1 MEQVRTNVRLWHYF
15 TIHLRKRRFY
25 CMNDL
30 TKEGEN
36 YRDKLPSK
44 DAEMYDITMKHL
56 SNLFRIEEVKNS
68 ILDKNRIYKYMK

>member
-1 MEQVRTNVRLWHYF
+1 
-15 TIHLRKRRFY
+15 
-25 CMNDL
+25 MNDL